1 MLLGMS
7 TKSPTSAA
15 HTGAA
20 VTANKCGGVAPV
32 VRRSVPNASPAP
44 GAGGGAAGKV
54 IVLAN
59 QKGGVGKTTLSC
71 HLVDRLWL
79 AGVQATAVDADPQ
92 AAMTAW
98 LRRVDPAAATDGRVV
113 GAPDADALHE
123 ILDDTRRRGRVA
135 VVDAPPGVD
144 AVSRVL
150 AFHADLLLVPCGPSM
165 LDLWATGKFLE
176 VVGRTLQL
184 VGDRRVGTGRVR
196 VVPNRRRTGLRLT
209 RQADKAIEKLAADA
223 AAKFPDFDVRVV
235 PTGVGLRE
243 PLSAACVAG
252 TTVLRQAASMDK
264 RDRAT
269 RRSAEPAAKE
279 IVDLTNA
286 ALRELAAPAASSAR
300 ASRAGRAA

>member
-1 MLLGMS
+1 MFLRMS
-7 TKSPTSAA
+7 TKSPSSAA
-15 HTGAA
+15 SVTTAESPNKRDAA
-20 VTANKCGGVAPV
+20 PTIVH
-32 VRRSVPNASPAP
+32 RSVPGASSAA
-44 GAGGGAAGKV
+44 GVGGGGAGGKV

-71 HLVDRLWL
+71 HLTDRLWL
-79 AGVQATAVDADPQ
+79 AGVKATAVDADPQ

-98 LRRVDPAAATDGRVV
+98 LQRVEPAASQEGRVV
-113 GAPDADALHE
+113 GAPDADTLHK
-123 ILDDTRRRGRVA
+123 ILSATRQRGRVA

-184 VGDRRVGTGRVR
+184 VGNRRVGAGKVR

-223 AAKFPDFDVRVV
+223 AAKFPNFDVRVM

-252 TTVLRQAASMDK
+252 TTVLRQAASTDK
-264 RDRAT
+264 KDRTT

-279 IVDLTNA
+279 IIDLTNA
-286 ALRELAAPAASSAR
+286 ALRELATAAAPSAP
-300 ASRAGRAA
+300 AGRAA